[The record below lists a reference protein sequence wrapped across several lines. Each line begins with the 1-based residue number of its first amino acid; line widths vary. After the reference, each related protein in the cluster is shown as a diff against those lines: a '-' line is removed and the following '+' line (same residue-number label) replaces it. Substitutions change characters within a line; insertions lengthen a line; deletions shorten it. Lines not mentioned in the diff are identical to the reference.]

1 MNYIIETLKSCWLL
15 LLCLIVARFIGF
27 PANFTP
33 ILACAVFLPFMT
45 NNKYIQMFLPVG
57 ILIITDPFLGLYS
70 EMPVVYFC
78 IIAASI
84 ISSLFKNYNYKN
96 MIFSGLISVGI
107 WHILVNFAVWM
118 SGINSISL
126 SATYIAAIPF
136 DFRLMLST
144 IIFSTLFYIARQFFK
159 KLSTSL
165 FYITK

>member
-1 MNYIIETLKSCWLL
+1 MAYIIETLKSCWLL
-15 LLCLIVARFIGF
+15 LLCLIAARFIGF

-70 EMPVVYFC
+70 AMPVVYLC

-84 ISSLFKNYNYKN
+84 VSSLFKNYNYKN
-96 MIFSGLISVGI
+96 MILSGLISVGV

-136 DFRLMLST
+136 DFRLLLST
-144 IIFSTLFYIARQFFK
+144 IIFSTLFYTFRQFLK
-159 KLSTSL
+159 NYPQLSV
-165 FYITK
+165 K